1 MNISVKLSEDM
12 YRKLKWLK
20 NRYQSV
26 NQRDM
31 SWDEFFNDII
41 EDNMIIL
48 AYKIKKKTPDLTLE
62 AIQALLFGSYMSIDE
77 IATEDRML
85 LMKQLG
91 ITRGD

>member
-1 MNISVKLSEDM
+1 M

-26 NQRDM
+26 NQQDM
-31 SWDEFFNDII
+31 SWDEFFNDVI

-48 AYKIKKKTPDLTLE
+48 AYKIKRKTPDLTLE

-77 IATEDRML
+77 IATEDRKL